1 MKKALIIIGSILL
14 LIVVAVGGY
23 GFYLYKN
30 VQDTVSNRMFQELE
44 RTKSELREVEVNQE
58 TDPLSFLLLGIDA
71 QDSAR
76 GRSDTIIVLTMDP
89 NDGSMKM
96 VSIPRDTYT
105 EIVGRGTQDKINHAY
120 AFGGPDMTVASV
132 ENFLQ
137 IPIDYYIALNM
148 EGFKGIVDAIGGV
161 TLDNDMDFTQSG
173 FHFEEGEISLDGE
186 AALAFSRMRYED
198 PRGDHGRNDRQRQI
212 VQAIIQEGAQLE
224 NITKAFTLIDVLG
237 DNVRTNLS
245 FDEMID
251 FQANYRNAQS
261 NSETITFEG
270 SGGMDGGIWYYY
282 VSDEERNRVSNEL
295 REHLKLN

>member
-1 MKKALIIIGSILL
+1 
-14 LIVVAVGGY
+14 
-23 GFYLYKN
+23 
-30 VQDTVSNRMFQELE
+30 MFQELE